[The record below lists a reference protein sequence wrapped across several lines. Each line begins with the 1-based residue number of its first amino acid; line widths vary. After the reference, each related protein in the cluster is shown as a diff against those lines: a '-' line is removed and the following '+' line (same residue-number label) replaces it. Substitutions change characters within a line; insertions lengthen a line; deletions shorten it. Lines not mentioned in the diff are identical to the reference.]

1 MRPLPRDSIDDNDER
16 GMTTDRQFKHDGL
29 IIRWTLS
36 AVYEGAR
43 SNVLQLGTD
52 LAFKIPRGERLP
64 RDDSLETRSVRDIL
78 NLGAGSIAGSSRRKV
93 WHEVKRTS
101 LLWHTNT
108 FRETRGQ
115 EPAPRRRAATDASAP
130 INRPAF
136 PTLLPP
142 SSSSRSSDR
151 KKQKHKKSKMPWRS
165 CISTDSGVV
174 FPQRPPPKTQPSR
187 DLSVVEQ
194 MLIDAIDAPASKTS
208 NLSPQ
213 PLTLNPQP

>member
-108 FRETRGQ
+108 FRETRHVDRNPPLDAVQRQTHPRPSTGLRFRLFSHL
-115 EPAPRRRAATDASAP
+115 PPRRVPAIERRRNTRRARCRGAAASPP
-130 INRPAF
+130 IPA
-136 PTLLPP
+136 
-142 SSSSRSSDR
+142 
-151 KKQKHKKSKMPWRS
+151 
-165 CISTDSGVV
+165 
-174 FPQRPPPKTQPSR
+174 
-187 DLSVVEQ
+187 
-194 MLIDAIDAPASKTS
+194 
-208 NLSPQ
+208 
-213 PLTLNPQP
+213 